1 MKNTLRLLF
10 TAIFLVGT
18 AYIVYIESER
28 YESVSIT
35 LLKDLSK
42 KQEMDLST
50 MLLGQTSS
58 TTQDSKI
65 LELYMRSNEM
75 FTHLN
80 NIYNL
85 TEYYTSDKLDF
96 IQRLYSDSDSVLPF
110 YVANQ
115 ENLLKRYNDDLFV
128 IYDEP
133 SGTLSLR
140 FAHVDPEIAKQI
152 LLSLIKHS
160 DDVINKFSKENALVA
175 LQFIEKQRVENKALF
190 VKSIGKLIQYQNKHN
205 TIDPNLDVQRKSE
218 ILAILESDY
227 IKNDVE
233 YNSKAKSYNLNGA
246 EMKMLKE
253 IGRNIQKS
261 INRVKT
267 QLAGS
272 NKDIGELNANVFD
285 FELLRSEMEFN
296 KEIYKQTLI
305 NQEELKIEVDQN
317 AKHLIVVSQPTLA
330 DGYTYPNKPWDIFTL
345 LIVLLFIYSIVVTII
360 TIIIDH
366 ND

>member
-1 MKNTLRLLF
+1 MKNILRFLF
-10 TAIFLVGT
+10 ITIFLLGVY
-18 AYIVYIESER
+18 YIVKIESER

-58 TTQDSKI
+58 TMQDSKV
-65 LELYMRSNEM
+65 LELYMRSYEM
-75 FTHLN
+75 FAHIDKL
-80 NIYNL
+80 YNL

-96 IQRLYSDSDSVLPF
+96 MQRLYTDTPLPF
-110 YVANQ
+110 YRANQ
-115 ENLLKRYNDDLFV
+115 VNLLTRYNEDLTI

-133 SGTLSLR
+133 SGTLSLK
-140 FAHVDPEIAKQI
+140 FVHINPKKAKQI
-152 LLSLIKHS
+152 LLSIIKHS
-160 DDVINKFSKENALVA
+160 DIVINNFSKENALVA
-175 LQFIEKQRVENKALF
+175 LQFIEKQRIENKTLF
-190 VKSIGKLIQYQNKHN
+190 VKSIEKLIQYQNQHN

-218 ILAILESDY
+218 ILAILESDL
-227 IKNDVE
+227 IKNEVE
-233 YNSKAKSYNLNGA
+233 YNSKAKTYNLNGA

-253 IGRNIQKS
+253 VGRNIEKS
-261 INRVKT
+261 IQRVKL

-272 NKDIGELNANVFD
+272 NKDMGELNANVFD

-317 AKHLIVVSQPTLA
+317 AKNLIVVSRPTLA
-330 DGYTYPNKPWDIFTL
+330 DGYSYPNKPWDIFTL
-345 LIVLLFIYSIVVTII
+345 LVILLFIYSIIVTII
-360 TIIIDH
+360 TIIVDH
-366 ND
+366 KD